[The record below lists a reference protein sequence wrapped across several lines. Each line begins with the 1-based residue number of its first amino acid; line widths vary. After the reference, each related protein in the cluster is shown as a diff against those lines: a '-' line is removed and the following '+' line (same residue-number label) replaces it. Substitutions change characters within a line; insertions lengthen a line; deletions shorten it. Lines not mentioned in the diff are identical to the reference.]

1 MNDGK
6 IRFFTNF
13 IFFLLFWKQIFIFS
27 KVTTSKSFSSRI
39 TQTELHTLDVP
50 QKGDIVAAGE
60 MIDIHGREEGGT
72 KRNRTKR
79 NGIHKSTKEIVW
91 IHIQMSQSKNIF
103 QLCLWIHNFP
113 SRLDMVYEG
122 CDSRMCYKRE
132 HDFSINRQTTGVH
145 PFSIRLSL
153 TTHHGYISLNS
164 YNRLRLW
171 QRRYKMPPTT
181 TTECWLWWWRHP
193 TVVCIMVILRY
204 IPIRLPSHWLFRQM
218 KLLLVIIK
226 YNISSL
232 FPQRF
237 PLLSMIPMAAAFTQK
252 TSFPLTSSSSSSS
265 SSASPTI
272 IFSFSISSAALNMNP
287 TKQNK
292 IIW

>member
-1 MNDGK
+1 MMEKLDFSQ
-6 IRFFTNF
+6 ISFFFCYFENKF
-13 IFFLLFWKQIFIFS
+13 PSFQ
-27 KVTTSKSFSSRI
+27 KSQHQKAFPRG
-39 TQTELHTLDVP
+39 LHKPNYTVDVP
-50 QKGDIVAAGE
+50 QKGDIVAAGG
-60 MIDIHGREEGGT
+60 MIDIRGREEGGT

-79 NGIHKSTKEIVW
+79 NGIHKSTKEILW